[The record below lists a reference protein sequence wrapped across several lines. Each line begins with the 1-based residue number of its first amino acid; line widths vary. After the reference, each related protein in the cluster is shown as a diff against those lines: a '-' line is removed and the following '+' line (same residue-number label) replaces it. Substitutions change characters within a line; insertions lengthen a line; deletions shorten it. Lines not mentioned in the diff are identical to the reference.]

1 MSISMSFQQLVIA
14 AVTQLAGRSG
24 LQAQYPE
31 FPCSA
36 SGVNVCTTHALKT
49 IAKVIFCNNDSSH
62 VYLCMN
68 KTFIKSKQ
76 TIFPFLVHIVA
87 LSRIILVSAP
97 HSPGPSCG
105 ACPTPGPQHGLGG
118 GEAVTY
124 HSTPSP

>member
-1 MSISMSFQQLVIA
+1 MSVISTSLQQLVMA

-24 LQAQYPE
+24 LHVQSPE

-87 LSRIILVSAP
+87 LS
-97 HSPGPSCG
+97 
-105 ACPTPGPQHGLGG
+105 GPQHGLGG

>member
-1 MSISMSFQQLVIA
+1 MSFQQLVIA

-76 TIFPFLVHIVA
+76 TIFVLFSFI
-87 LSRIILVSAP
+87 SS
-97 HSPGPSCG
+97 HS
-105 ACPTPGPQHGLGG
+105 Q
-118 GEAVTY
+118 E
-124 HSTPSP
+124 

>member
-1 MSISMSFQQLVIA
+1 MSFQQLVIA

-87 LSRIILVSAP
+87 LSRIIILVSAP

-105 ACPTPGPQHGLGG
+105 ACPTPGPPAWSGRG
-118 GEAVTY
+118 
-124 HSTPSP
+124 